1 MFQRA
6 LNYRKANTHTA
17 TSYREFK
24 EIIANEGGF
33 VFAHWDRSKETE
45 AQIKQETKA
54 TIRCLP
60 IEDRSGAGKC
70 MVTGTPSEQEVLFA
84 IAY

>member
-1 MFQRA
+1 MRWTTG
-6 LNYRKANTHTA
+6 RNTHTA
-17 TSYREFK
+17 ANYGEFK

-33 VFAHWDRSKETE
+33 IFAHWDRSKEAE

-60 IEDRSGAGKC
+60 LGDRSEAGKC
-70 MVTGTPSEQEVLFA
+70 MVTGAPSEQEVLFA